1 MYFTES
7 PLLTCSHSPYADLT
21 YPSIPVY
28 IRWPFYP
35 QGFSLFPPSHKCRR
49 HFNPP
54 ELRYPSIVSYGIITP
69 SHLPIGNVGR
79 LRELSWV
86 IIPKLQIPN
95 YLHSTHILTQISQNR
110 VGERESESERVELS
124 WYRSLG
130 LQRHASVIAGPALK
144 LANTIRTLAHPH
156 RWLPHSR
163 EDAHHQPP
171 ATSGI
176 DSQRL
181 LEAWLS

>member
-1 MYFTES
+1 MHNDTHEIPALSGLSLHLGSLLPTFTFTFFLIVPKMYFTES
-7 PLLTCSHSPYADLT
+7 PLLTCSRSPCADLT

-54 ELRYPSIVSYGIITP
+54 ELRYPSIVSYAIITP

-79 LRELSWV
+79 LRELSCV

-110 VGERESESERVELS
+110 VGERESESERVE
-124 WYRSLG
+124 
-130 LQRHASVIAGPALK
+130 
-144 LANTIRTLAHPH
+144 
-156 RWLPHSR
+156 
-163 EDAHHQPP
+163 
-171 ATSGI
+171 
-176 DSQRL
+176 
-181 LEAWLS
+181 